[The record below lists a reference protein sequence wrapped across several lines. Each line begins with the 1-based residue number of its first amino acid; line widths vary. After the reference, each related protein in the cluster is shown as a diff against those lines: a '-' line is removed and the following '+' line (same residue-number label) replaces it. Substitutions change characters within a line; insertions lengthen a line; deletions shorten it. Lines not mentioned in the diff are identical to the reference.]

1 MTMSRALFG
10 EMSLIFFFII
20 LNKVVRVDWLG
31 NLANYKEDY
40 TASLFHILCTVTVRI
55 FCSRFDASLGHW
67 PFAHLHLKSS
77 INPILIRVYH
87 VNGFGRINST
97 LTAIS
102 PTPTLQLARFMAS
115 SFSKSTL
122 LHLPLLLWSS
132 SLPLAL
138 HFKFQRFSQNVPII
152 PPQHMPAPSH
162 SICLCH
168 LNHCFLYTCG
178 EVVGGSGKGLYRVI
192 GWNSGP
198 FLDEKVRH

>member
-1 MTMSRALFG
+1 MLWC
-10 EMSLIFFFII
+10 
-20 LNKVVRVDWLG
+20 NKEV
-31 NLANYKEDY
+31 NLWA
-40 TASLFHILCTVTVRI
+40 CT
-55 FCSRFDASLGHW
+55 
-67 PFAHLHLKSS
+67 
-77 INPILIRVYH
+77 INLILIQVYPRKRGWPDLPH
-87 VNGFGRINST
+87 SNSN
-97 LTAIS
+97 LSNSHS
-102 PTPTLQLARFMAS
+102 PSRSIQGILFLQTNILA
-115 SFSKSTL
+115 L
-122 LHLPLLLWSS
+122 LLLLRLSRLLWSS